1 LLKIADQLLVREVL
15 DAEQVRNHAAGEELE
30 EFKPVAAPSNTDDG
44 TRRPAAKE
52 RPSIV
57 PPLPPLNKPLTQE

>member
-1 LLKIADQLLVREVL
+1 ML
-15 DAEQVRNHAAGEELE
+15 DAEQVRKLAAGEPLE
-30 EFKPVAAPSNTDDG
+30 EFKPAAAASNAEDG

>member
-1 LLKIADQLLVREVL
+1 VAS
-15 DAEQVRNHAAGEELE
+15 AAHED
-30 EFKPVAAPSNTDDG
+30 KRQP
-44 TRRPAAKE
+44 KE